1 MSERV
6 HRKKRNVPSRQI
18 PAPASYTSKFVEAG
32 NLKLHY
38 LDYGTEACTPMLCV
52 HGGAAH
58 AHWFDFVAPGFTSDY
73 HVRALDLR
81 GHGDSAWSDPPAY
94 SYADYAAE
102 IAEVV
107 EKLDLRDFV
116 LVGHSMGGLISLVY
130 AAEYPGRV
138 SRLVIVDSRMHMSE
152 ESIARLRDMGTRP
165 PRNYRTNDE
174 LIARYRLEPAGTM
187 IAAPE
192 VVRHVARYSGRK
204 FPDGS
209 WRHKFDR
216 SLYAI
221 FERLDAMPCWNDI
234 EIPALLIKGE
244 HSDRIDVEGLSQ
256 IRARSPRVELV
267 EVPNSDHQIM
277 LDNPDGFVEAV
288 KAFFESGAKVRVE

>member
-1 MSERV
+1 MSERA
-6 HRKKRNVPSRQI
+6 HLKKVKVPSKKI
-18 PAPASYTSKFVEAG
+18 PAPASYTGKFIEAD

-38 LDYGTEACTPMLCV
+38 LDYGTEGCTPMLCV

-58 AHWFDFVAPGFTSDY
+58 AHWFDFVAPGFTTGY
-73 HVRALDLR
+73 HVRALDCR
-81 GHGDSAWSDPPAY
+81 GHGDSAWADPPAY
-94 SYADYAAE
+94 SYSDYATE
-102 IAEVV
+102 LAEVV

-116 LVGHSMGGLISLVY
+116 LVGHSMGGLVSLLY
-130 AAEYPGRV
+130 AAKYPGRV
-138 SRLVIVDSRMHMSE
+138 SRLVIVDSRMHMSK

-165 PRNYRTNDE
+165 SRNYATNEE

-187 IAAPE
+187 NAAPE
-192 VVRHVARYSGRK
+192 VVRHVARYSGRQ

-234 EIPALLIKGE
+234 KIPALLIKGE
-244 HSDRIDVEGLSQ
+244 HSDRIDAEGLAQ
-256 IRARSPRVELV
+256 IRARSPQVALA
-267 EVPNSDHQIM
+267 EVPNSDHHIM
-277 LDNPDGFVEAV
+277 LDNPAGFVEAV
-288 KAFFESGAKVRVE
+288 TAFLDRSR

>member
-1 MSERV
+1 MSERA
-6 HRKKRNVPSRQI
+6 HLKKVNVPSGKI
-18 PAPASYTSKFVEAG
+18 PEPASCTSKFIEAG

-38 LDYGTEACTPMLCV
+38 LDYGTEGCTPMLCV

-58 AHWFDFVAPGFTSDY
+58 AHWFDFVAPGFASDH

-81 GHGDSAWSDPPAY
+81 GHGDSAWADPPAY
-94 SYADYAAE
+94 SYSQYASELAD
-102 IAEVV
+102 VV

-116 LVGHSMGGLISLVY
+116 LVGHSMGGLVSLVY

-138 SRLVIVDSRMHMSE
+138 SSLVIVDSRMHMSK

-165 PRNYRTNDE
+165 SRNYATNEE

-221 FERLDAMPCWNDI
+221 FERLDAMPCWSDI
-234 EIPALLIKGE
+234 KIPALLVKGE
-244 HSDRIDVEGLSQ
+244 HSDRIDAEGLSQ
-256 IRARSPRVELV
+256 IRARSPQVESV
-267 EVPNSDHQIM
+267 EVPNSDHHIM
-277 LDNPDGFVEAV
+277 LDNPPGFVEAV
-288 KAFFESGAKVRVE
+288 RAFLKKAR